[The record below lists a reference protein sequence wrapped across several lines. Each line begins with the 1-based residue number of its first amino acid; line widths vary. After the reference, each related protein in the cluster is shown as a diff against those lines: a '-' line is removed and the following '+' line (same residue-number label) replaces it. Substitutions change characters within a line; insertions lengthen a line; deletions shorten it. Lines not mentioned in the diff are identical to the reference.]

1 MVFYTNT
8 NIAPIVNVSTYDGPF
23 GYESLWQ
30 DYEEDERREGR
41 FVCDDYDFSKM
52 GSRIVEE
59 ANLVFKEHKPLDVYG
74 VSKIEA
80 TSFGS
85 PREYNFMTDWLN
97 LKVTVVKKDFFR
109 KAKAAIFD
117 GKHRKDIVEYAGE
130 HWVSYDG
137 FCSSML
143 NRIQSL
149 SRDHWKHTHYGTHMA
164 TDPEVEAALMADLTD
179 AFDHLENG
187 TGDDDF
193 REFGAILAL
202 LWLIEYPSDF
212 KRDGDG
218 CPIYDDCPIYG
229 SWMTDEML
237 DHLTGNSSL
246 SEFCTILEKG
256 EVTDKVKDAMID
268 FNAYRTQVKAECD
281 KYLKCGVGKASQEKA
296 KNWLD
301 AVLKEVDGWESKQTR
316 TIEFNVPK
324 WDEIKNE
331 LAELREE
338 WDAKLEVGWPG
349 AWK

>member
-59 ANLVFKEHKPLDVYG
+59 ANLVFREHKPLDAYG

-85 PREYNFMTDWLN
+85 PWEYNFMTDWLN

-117 GKHRKDIVEYAGE
+117 AKHRKDIVEYAGE

-143 NRIQSL
+143 NRISNL
-149 SRDHWKHTHYGTHMA
+149 SRDTWKAKHYGTHLA
-164 TDPEVEAALMADLTD
+164 TDPEVEAALMADLTE

-202 LWLIEYPSDF
+202 LWLIDYPSDF
-212 KRDGDG
+212 KRDGD
-218 CPIYDDCPIYG
+218 YPIYG
-229 SWMTDEML
+229 SWMTEEML
-237 DHLTGNSSL
+237 DHLMGNSSL
-246 SEFCTILEKG
+246 SEFCTVLEKG
-256 EVTDKVKDAMID
+256 EVTDKVQDTMID
-268 FNAYRTQVKAECD
+268 FNAHRRKVKEEVE
-281 KYLKCGVGKASQEKA
+281 KYCGCGVNEASQRRA
-296 KNWLD
+296 KNWLET
-301 AVLKEVDGWESKQTR
+301 VLKEVDEWESQQTR
-316 TIEFNVPK
+316 TIEFNAPR
-324 WDEIKNE
+324 WDKIKNE

-338 WDAKLEVGWPG
+338 WDARLEAGWPG